1 MELLPFFIERD
12 KNYIFYPGN
21 RELENLIEEKKVN
34 FFGYNYFY
42 GNLDEIRNFIESF
55 QERYRDLILKFFED
69 FLNPPVFFEVKDKKF
84 DLKRLNIIGI
94 LNVTPDSFSDGGI
107 YFEKD
112 KAVERGIKL
121 EEEGADIL
129 DIGGQSTRP
138 GSEEISEEEELKR
151 VIPVIEELSKKIKI
165 PISIDTTR
173 ARVAE
178 EAFKAGASILND
190 ISALHFDEKMLV
202 FLEKWKPSLILMHIK
217 GKPKDMQDNPRYEH
231 LPFEILSFL
240 KEGLDKAKKCGL
252 EKEKILVDPGIGF
265 GKTFEDNLWIINN
278 LSFLKV
284 LGSGILI
291 GTSRKSFIGKILGNK
306 PEERIFGTLASNLV
320 SVKKGASFLRVH
332 DVKAHR
338 DFFKVLEYI
347 ERCQTG
353 MSLS

>member
-1 MELLPFFIERD
+1 MELLPFFIEKD

-21 RELENLIEEKKVN
+21 RELEGLLNGKKINL
-34 FFGYNYFY
+34 FGHNYFY
-42 GNLDEIRNFIESF
+42 GNLEEIEDFIKVFPEK
-55 QERYRDLILKFFED
+55 YRDLSLKFLED
-69 FLNPPVFFEVKDKKF
+69 FLNPPDFFSVKDKKF

-94 LNVTPDSFSDGGI
+94 LNVTPDSFSDGGL

-151 VIPVIEELSKKIKI
+151 VIPVLEKLTKRIKI

-173 ARVAE
+173 AKVAE
-178 EAFKAGASILND
+178 EAFYAGASILND
-190 ISALHFDEKMLV
+190 ISALHFDEKMEG
-202 FLEKWKPSLILMHIK
+202 FLEKWKPSVILMHIK
-217 GKPKDMQDNPRYEH
+217 GKPKDMQENPRYDH
-231 LPFEILSFL
+231 LPLEILSFL
-240 KEGLDKAKKCGL
+240 KEGLDRAKKCGL

-284 LGSGILI
+284 LGAGILI
-291 GTSRKSFIGKILGNK
+291 GTSRKSFIGKIMGGR
-306 PEERIFGTLASNLV
+306 PDERVYGTLASNLI
-320 SVKKGASFLRVH
+320 SFRKGAGFLRVH

-338 DFFKVLEYI
+338 DFFKVLEHI
-347 ERCQTG
+347 ENAK
-353 MSLS
+353 LV

>member
-21 RELENLIEEKKVN
+21 RELEDLIGEKGINL
-34 FFGYNYFY
+34 FGHNYFY
-42 GNLDEIRNFIESF
+42 GNLEEIEDFIKLFPEKYRTES
-55 QERYRDLILKFFED
+55 LKFFED
-69 FLNPPVFFEVKDKKF
+69 FLNPPDFFVVKDRKF

-94 LNVTPDSFSDGGI
+94 LNITPDSFSDGGL

-112 KAVERGIKL
+112 KAVERGVKL
-121 EEEGADIL
+121 EEEGADII

-151 VIPVIEELSKKIKI
+151 VIPVIEELSKRVKI

-173 ARVAE
+173 AKVAE
-178 EAFKAGASILND
+178 EAFCSGASILND
-190 ISALHFDEKMLV
+190 ISALHYDEKMET

-217 GKPKDMQDNPRYEH
+217 GKPKDMQDNPRYDH

-252 EKEKILVDPGIGF
+252 GKEKILVDPGIGF

-284 LGSGILI
+284 LGAGILI
-291 GTSRKSFIGKILGNK
+291 GTSRKSFIGKIIGSK
-306 PEERIFGTLASNLV
+306 PEERIFGTLASNLI
-320 SVKKGASFLRVH
+320 SFRKGASFLRVH

-347 ERCQTG
+347 EDAK
-353 MSLS
+353 LV